1 MQSGGPSDTPGL
13 GRPCT
18 RRAQLRLTESMG
30 NTRNTRRTVLT
41 TLGGVAL
48 AAGLAACTA
57 GGPGTPAPTA
67 TATDPATPT
76 AAATP
81 TATTAEPAVDP
92 AATAAW
98 AATAVPTSGAD
109 GFILAQN
116 GAFQDGAPG
125 SFSLSASTLPAGT
138 YSVYVACRGDADTTV
153 TLTVDNAEESTLAGG
168 CSDVSQGMTFSTTA
182 DGATFAL
189 LGDSDKPV
197 EWALAVTD
205 LLPGG

>member
-57 GGPGTPAPTA
+57 GGTGTPAPTA
-67 TATDPATPT
+67 TSTATPT
-76 AAATP
+76 SSP
-81 TATTAEPAVDP
+81 TATPTAEPAVDP
-92 AATAAW
+92 AVTAAW

-189 LGDSDKPV
+189 LGDSDTPV